1 MLVLAFD
8 TSTLLSSVGC
18 IAAPPEGPGGGR
30 ERYAELTAP
39 ADPGHAETLVLRL
52 ESILAAGGWG
62 FDQLDLVAFGRGPGT
77 FTGLRIGA
85 GTAKG
90 LARGL
95 GVPLV
100 GVSSLEA
107 LAVSAGREGLVATLT
122 DARRGEVY
130 AAVWRVMRRG
140 GRAAAEPLAEERVLD
155 PDAARSM
162 LEEAAGGEPLL
173 LVGDALRRY
182 GAQLGDCGT
191 PSEPPIVA
199 PRAICVADL
208 GAARFDERGGDDP
221 AAVEPVYLRAPD
233 ARLPARRLR

>member
-8 TSTLLSSVGC
+8 TSTRLGSVGC
-18 IAAPPEGPGGGR
+18 LSAPEDGR

-39 ADPGHAETLVLRL
+39 ADPGHAETLVPRL
-52 ESILAAGGWG
+52 ESILAAGGFG
-62 FDQLDLVAFGRGPGT
+62 FDQVDLVAFGRGPGT

-85 GTAKG
+85 STAKG
-90 LARGL
+90 LSRGL
-95 GVPLV
+95 GIPLV

-107 LAVSAGREGLVATLT
+107 LAVSSGREGLVATLT

-130 AAVWRVMRRG
+130 AALWRVMRRG
-140 GRAAAEPLAEERVLD
+140 GRAVAEPLVEERVLE
-155 PDAARSM
+155 PGAARSM
-162 LEEAAGGEPLL
+162 LEAAAGGKPLL

-182 GAQLGDCGT
+182 GEQLGDCGT
-191 PSEPPIVA
+191 PSEPPTVA

-208 GAARFDERGGDDP
+208 GAARFAERGGDDP